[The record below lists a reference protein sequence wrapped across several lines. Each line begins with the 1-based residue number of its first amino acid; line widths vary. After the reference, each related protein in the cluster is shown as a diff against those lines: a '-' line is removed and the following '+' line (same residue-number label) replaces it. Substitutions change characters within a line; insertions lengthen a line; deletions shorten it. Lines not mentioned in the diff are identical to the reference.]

1 MINIHFTFIHQYT
14 CSTSSTSNIEESQN
28 LVSGSRN
35 YGTVEDVQLN
45 DISDGNGGEVVNDP
59 PTGNGQ
65 QNEIDKNRC
74 FKVCCMA
81 ATALILLSFITTG
94 ILVARL
100 ALEPKCVDPPDSDNN
115 SYSGGAVHV
124 VPDCSDAGGTISTVY
139 VILDCTNQSNAIND
153 TAHNA
158 TNGTVPSC
166 PAFCSKDS
174 FDRLSIIVYMVWSF
188 LHSLIYASFFRD
200 LYVNWDRIPKI
211 QKWKISKRWILF
223 TVIFGVI
230 YLTLS
235 VATPVMGARADTIYS
250 TECAVGTQNYSGSA
264 DTGRLII
271 IINAITTGAIH
282 MVGFPIRFST
292 VIATL
297 AVKSICKPPGSD
309 SAEAAQAQAQQ
320 TQAGSGS
327 AEEERVRKLVN
338 KYVESGEKIKPILQI
353 FQAWFVLQWIV
364 YFLMI
369 FVGITNIVM
378 AYLQNIQHEY
388 AFMEYVFNS
397 LNVAIS
403 LVAFSIP
410 YACGNKMNSYHKE
423 YIDTMRETCIKRD
436 GKQFKEVKLES
447 WIKIGHSKMEDYD
460 FVPRVWGLS
469 IPLDNSGYTL
479 TVFISIFGLV
489 STFLASPPKPSC
501 TCIQDIF
508 APYSV

>member
-1 MINIHFTFIHQYT
+1 M
-14 CSTSSTSNIEESQN
+14 
-28 LVSGSRN
+28 
-35 YGTVEDVQLN
+35 EDVQLN
-45 DISDGNGGEVVNDP
+45 DVSNGNGGEVVNDP

-81 ATALILLSFITTG
+81 ATALILLSFTTTV

-115 SYSGGAVHV
+115 SYTGGAVHV

-139 VILDCTNQSNAIND
+139 VILDCTNQSNATND
-153 TAHNA
+153 TA
-158 TNGTVPSC
+158 PSC
-166 PAFCSKDS
+166 PAFCSRDS
-174 FDRLSIIVYMVWSF
+174 FDRLSIIVYMVWSL

-200 LYVNWDRIPKI
+200 LYDNWDRISKI
-211 QKWKISKRWILF
+211 QKWEISRRWILF
-223 TVIFGVI
+223 TAIFGFI

-235 VATPVMGARADTIYS
+235 VATPVMGTRADTIYS
-250 TECAVGTQNYSGSA
+250 TECAVETQNYSGSA
-264 DTGRLII
+264 DTGRIII

-282 MVGFPIRFST
+282 MVGFLIRFSM

-297 AVKSICKPPGSD
+297 AVKSIWKPPGSD
-309 SAEAAQAQAQQ
+309 SAEATQVQ
-320 TQAGSGS
+320 TQAGSAE

-388 AFMEYVFNS
+388 ASMEYVFNS

-436 GKQFKEVKLES
+436 GKEFKEVKLES
-447 WIKIGHSKMEDYD
+447 LIKIGHSKMEDYD

-508 APYSV
+508 AP